1 MKSVVI
7 VSAILLA
14 LVGFF
19 AAATSP
25 NPSDHLAGKVLIAIA
40 AGFVV
45 LALYAPPKM
54 TAVVYFGSIALVIV
68 AYSLPISFWRAV
80 GLAKE
85 QSSQQR
91 DSQPS
96 SGDGK

>member
-7 VSAILLA
+7 VSAILLE
-14 LVGFF
+14 LIGFL
-19 AAATSP
+19 ASATSP

-40 AGFVV
+40 AAFVA
-45 LALYAPPKM
+45 LAFYAPPKV
-54 TAVVYFGSIALVIV
+54 TASVYFSAIAVVVV

-85 QSSQQR
+85 HPSQHR
-91 DSQPS
+91 DAGPS
-96 SGDGK
+96 TGDDK